1 VESDARVILA
11 RVVLSAGLVTAL
23 QHAAAAQ
30 DWAARFPPAPQCQ
43 PELRPSAALDSTL
56 QIVGR
61 ARLIVVLRVFD
72 PGNNVS
78 YVRAALTP
86 LARPLQPTAR
96 TVTRDTAHYRVVEA
110 DTSGPHLLSLSGIGY
125 SGFVDTVTPRIGYS
139 DTIVVWLRD
148 AEADYRNTYNCRPR
162 GFRQAGESACVTEP
176 VETEAVLM
184 RAREFAGQGSL
195 KSLGIAPFDSSRVSL
210 IQDEKTCRRAAK
222 LYGEPNDPPR
232 RVVVVRMGKHYLVY
246 DPYEPMPAGEWN
258 IWRVFDRRWRPVF
271 DLMG

>member
-1 VESDARVILA
+1 VTRARWALPFWLLA
-11 RVVLSAGLVTAL
+11 SWQQRAS
-23 QHAAAAQ
+23 AQ
-30 DWAARFPPAPQCQ
+30 DWAARFPPAPECQ
-43 PELRPSAALDSTL
+43 SQLRTSSVLDSTL

-86 LARPLQPTAR
+86 LGRPLAPVAR
-96 TVTRDTAHYRVVEA
+96 TATRDTAHYRVVEA
-110 DTSGPHLLSLSGIGY
+110 DTSGPHALSLSGIGY
-125 SGFVDTVTPRIGYS
+125 SGYVDTVTPRLGYS
-139 DTIVVWLRD
+139 DTIIVWLRD

-162 GFRQAGESACVTEP
+162 GFRQAGESACVNEP
-176 VETEAVLM
+176 VETEAVLI

-195 KSLGIAPFDSSRVSL
+195 KSLGIAPFDSSRVAL

-232 RVVVVRMGKHYLVY
+232 RVVVVRMGRHYLVY
-246 DPYEPMPAGEWN
+246 DPYEPLPAGEWN

>member
-1 VESDARVILA
+1 VILA
-11 RVVLSAGLVTAL
+11 RVILTGGLLSTLLESAP
-23 QHAAAAQ
+23 AQ

-43 PELRPSAALDSTL
+43 PELRPSAVLDSTL

-86 LARPLQPTAR
+86 LGRPLESTAR
-96 TVTRDTAHYRVVEA
+96 TANRDTAHFRVVEA
-110 DTSGPHLLSLSGIGY
+110 DTSGPHVLSLSGIGY

-162 GFRQAGESACVTEP
+162 GFRQAGESACVNEP
-176 VETEAVLM
+176 VETDAVLQ

-246 DPYEPMPAGEWN
+246 DPYEPLPAGEWN
-258 IWRVFDRRWRPVF
+258 IWRVFDRRWKPVF